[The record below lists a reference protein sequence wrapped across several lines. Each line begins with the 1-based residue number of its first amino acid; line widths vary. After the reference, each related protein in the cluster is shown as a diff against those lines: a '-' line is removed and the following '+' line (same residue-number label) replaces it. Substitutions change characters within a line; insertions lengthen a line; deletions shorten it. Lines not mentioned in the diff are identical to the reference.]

1 MAGIGIA
8 KDTLEPL
15 IGAPVD
21 PQVYKQISDFVEKYD
36 GILGSHN
43 LIYII
48 TDQEG
53 AWHPFMRRSRMM

>member
-1 MAGIGIA
+1 MGRYRNR

-21 PQVYKQISDFVEKYD
+21 PQVYKQISDFVEKHD
-36 GILGSHN
+36 GILEVMFD
-43 LIYII
+43 LII

-53 AWHPFMRRSRMM
+53 AWHPIHAEGPE